1 MFYISIIVPTIRPIS
16 ELRTLLDSIS
26 KIKGVRIEVILV
38 NDDKSRQLKKSD
50 FLYYDDELTVLN
62 NSYGKGACSAR
73 NCGLDLARGTYCH
86 FMDDDDEFL
95 DVSVE
100 LEDMAESDLICFNA
114 LIAID
119 EMKYST
125 RHSYMGKSMIYGNTL
140 GGLPRFLFRKK
151 FLLDNGLRLPQN
163 VRKYQDLAFLG
174 QIQKFKPIIHFTPHL
189 FMMANYSLNHDGI
202 SSRSAFKIEAY
213 YRSLLSFCDK
223 SVLHAD
229 KRNVVKGFLEFQAWY
244 LVLSRPNLLVFL
256 RLLMFDI
263 QERQLLTA
271 LRHLFIYVFPRLLI
285 KIRSTL

>member
-1 MFYISIIVPTIRPIS
+1 MFDISIIVPTIRPVRH
-16 ELRTLLDSIS
+16 LRTLLDSID
-26 KIKGVRIEVILV
+26 KIKGVRIELILI
-38 NDDKSRQLKKSD
+38 NDDKSRLLKNSD

-62 NSYGKGACSAR
+62 NLYGKGACSAR
-73 NCGLDLARGTYCH
+73 NCGLDVARGTYCH

-114 LIAID
+114 LIAIG

-125 RHSYMGKSMIYGNTL
+125 RHSYQGKSMIYGNTL
-140 GGLPRFLFRKK
+140 GGLPRFLFRRK
-151 FLLDNGLRLPQN
+151 FLSDNGLRLPEN
-163 VRKYQDLAFLG
+163 IRKYQDLAFLG
-174 QIQKFKPIIHFTPHL
+174 QIQKFRPIIHFTPHL

-229 KRNVVKGFLEFQAWY
+229 KKNVVKGFLEYQGWY
-244 LVLSRPNLLVFL
+244 LVLSRPKLLVFA
-256 RLLMFDI
+256 RLLLFDMYE
-263 QERQLLTA
+263 QRLLTA
-271 LRHLFIYVFPRLLI
+271 LRHVFIYVLPRLVI
-285 KIRSTL
+285 KIRSIL